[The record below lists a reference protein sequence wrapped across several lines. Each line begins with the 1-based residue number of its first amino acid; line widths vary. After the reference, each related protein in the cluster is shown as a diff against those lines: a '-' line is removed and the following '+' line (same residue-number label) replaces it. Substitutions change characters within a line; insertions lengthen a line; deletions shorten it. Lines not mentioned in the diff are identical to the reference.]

1 MPPRKGSH
9 RREQRV
15 IGDPGVKDG
24 FFTWVGK
31 HLEWLQIR
39 NFSPRT
45 VGNRRSYLAFLVD
58 WLAVRGIARPHEVT
72 KPILERYQR
81 HLYYLRQRDGRPLS
95 FRAQHQRLVAVRAFF
110 RWLGK
115 QNAIQANPASE
126 IELPRLPHRL
136 PPPVLTHSEVEAV
149 MAQTDL
155 GSPVGVRDRAMLE
168 VFYSTGV
175 RRSELANL
183 HLVDLDG
190 ERGTLTIREGKGKRD
205 RVVPIG
211 DRAIH
216 WITKYLEDVRP
227 GWALHPDEG
236 VLFLSTLGEGLD
248 VDWLSKIAK
257 GYILAADVG
266 KTGAC
271 HAFRHAMATA
281 MLDAGADIR
290 SIQEILGHASLES
303 TQVYTRVSIRR
314 LQAVHAATH
323 PGALLQ
329 GQERPLK
336 SDQPEPQE
344 DPETVLL
351 AALEAESED
360 DPEDMG

>member
-1 MPPRKGSH
+1 MPPRKGKH

-15 IGDPGVKDG
+15 IGDPEIKDG
-24 FFTWVGK
+24 FFTWVAR
-31 HLEWLQIR
+31 HLEWLQVR
-39 NFSPRT
+39 NYSART

-58 WLAVRGIARPHEVT
+58 WLAVRGIARPAEVT

-110 RWLGK
+110 RWLSK
-115 QNAIQANPASE
+115 QNVITANPASE

-136 PPPVLTHSEVEAV
+136 PPPVLTHSEVELV
-149 MAQTDL
+149 MAQPDL
-155 GSPVGVRDRAMLE
+155 GTLVGLRDRAMLE
-168 VFYSTGV
+168 TFYSTGV

-183 HLVDLDG
+183 HLVDVDA

-205 RVVPIG
+205 RIVPIG

-216 WITKYLEDVRP
+216 WVSRYLEDVRP

-248 VDWLSKIAK
+248 VDWLTKIVK
-257 GYILAADVG
+257 GYIEAADVG

-271 HAFRHAMATA
+271 HALRHAMATA

-314 LQAVHAATH
+314 LQAIHAATH
-323 PGALLQ
+323 PGALLR
-329 GQERPLK
+329 GREGRLK
-336 SDQPEPQE
+336 DDPSEPED
-344 DPETVLL
+344 DPETALH

-360 DPEDMG
+360 DPEDIG

>member
-24 FFTWVGK
+24 FFTWVQR
-31 HLEWLQIR
+31 HLEWLEVR

-45 VGNRRSYLAFLVD
+45 VGNRKSYLAFLVD

-95 FRAQHQRLVAVRAFF
+95 FRAQHQRLVAVRGFF
-110 RWLGK
+110 KWLAR

-136 PPPVLTHSEVEAV
+136 PPPVLTHSEVEVV
-149 MAQTDL
+149 MDQPDL
-155 GSPVGVRDRAMLE
+155 GSAVGLRDRAMLE
-168 VFYSTGV
+168 TFYSTGV

-183 HLVDLDG
+183 HLVDLDA

-205 RVVPIG
+205 RMVPIG

-216 WITKYLEDVRP
+216 WVSKYLEDVRP

-257 GYILAADVG
+257 GYIQAADVG

-314 LQAVHAATH
+314 LQAIHAATH
-323 PGALLQ
+323 PGALLRD
-329 GQERPLK
+329 GAGAVKDAPAEDR
-336 SDQPEPQE
+336 E
-344 DPETVLL
+344 DPAMSLL
-351 AALEAESED
+351 AELQAEAED